1 MRNNQKFS
9 AMKRMA
15 LAILLILAGP
25 FCALAQIKV
34 SGKITDETNTPMAG
48 VSIIEIGTQ
57 NGAISDV
64 DGNWSLTVSEGASL
78 EFYYLGYVTI
88 RKTATAGTMNV
99 RMEPDTQVLEET
111 VAYRRKAPSPEPCHR
126 SSPKTWSP
134 AQSHRPHRPSRARPQ
149 AYRCSVLQ
157 QSREHRHQYAYAES
171 VPTTQA
177 TLCM

>member
-64 DGNWSLTVSEGASL
+64 DGNWSLTVSEGASSN
-78 EFYYLGYVTI
+78 FI
-88 RKTATAGTMNV
+88 
-99 RMEPDTQVLEET
+99 
-111 VAYRRKAPSPEPCHR
+111 
-126 SSPKTWSP
+126 TW
-134 AQSHRPHRPSRARPQ
+134 
-149 AYRCSVLQ
+149 V
-157 QSREHRHQYAYAES
+157 
-171 VPTTQA
+171 
-177 TLCM
+177 M

>member
-9 AMKRMA
+9 AMRRMA
-15 LAILLILAGP
+15 LAMLLILAGP

-64 DGNWSLTVSEGASL
+64 DGNWSLTASEGAVL

-111 VAYRRKAPSPEPCHR
+111 VVVGYGVQKR
-126 SSPKTWSP
+126 SSLTGAVSQVKSEDMESRTITSASQALQGKTSGV
-134 AQSHRPHRPSRARPQ
+134 Q
-149 AYRCSVLQ
+149 VL
-157 QSREHRHQYAYAES
+157 SSSAKPGREAGWFS
-171 VPTTQA
+171 
-177 TLCM
+177 